1 MAHML
6 DVIVLILL
14 LVTAAAGLVALLSWL
29 AGRRRL
35 RSAGRTARPFPT
47 ATVVIHVVGAF
58 ATLALW
64 GTWMD
69 SDQAR
74 WAWLALVVVLVTNGL
89 GDMILAGRWREGV
102 GMAGRWLADW
112 LQAVRQILKG
122 TRLAGTLHAALAG
135 TTTALMLAAC
145 IVASLD

>member
-1 MAHML
+1 ML
-6 DVIVLILL
+6 DVIVLVLL
-14 LVTAAAGLVALLSWL
+14 LVTAAAGLVALLGWL
-29 AGRRRL
+29 AGRRRV
-35 RSAGRTARPFPT
+35 RAAGRTGRPFPT
-47 ATVVIHVVGAF
+47 ATVVVHVVGAF

-64 GTWMD
+64 GFYMD
-69 SDQAR
+69 AGRVR
-74 WAWLALVVVLVTNGL
+74 WAWVALVVALVTNGL

-102 GMAGRWLADW
+102 GMAGRWLSDW
-112 LQAVRQILKG
+112 WQAVRQILKG